1 MSLDSFHR
9 TRLMMGDEAMERLA
23 ALRVV
28 IFGLGGVGSWCAESL
43 VRSGVGHIT
52 LVDFDTVDITN
63 LNRQLPALASTVGSR
78 KVEVVRSRLLDINP
92 EADIVAVNGVY
103 TAATAA
109 DYDLDS
115 YDYVVDAI
123 DSLSDKALLIL
134 RATASRARLVSS
146 MGAALKLDP
155 SRIAVAEFWRVKG
168 CPLAASLRRYFKRHG
183 EFPRRKF
190 KCVYSD
196 EIVPNRI
203 VDTVSPLTV
212 DAPEGASASGWQLR
226 KARIN
231 GTVAH
236 TTAIFGF
243 TLAGI
248 IIRDIYG

>member
-1 MSLDSFHR
+1 
-9 TRLMMGDEAMERLA
+9 MMGDEAMERLA
-23 ALRVV
+23 SLRVA

-52 LVDFDTVDITN
+52 LIDFDTVDTTN
-63 LNRQLPALASTVGSR
+63 INRQLPALTSTVGQS
-78 KVEVVRSRLLDINP
+78 KVEEMRSRLLDINP
-92 EADIVAVNGVY
+92 GADIVAVNGVY
-103 TAATAA
+103 TAATAG
-109 DYDLDS
+109 DYDLGS

-155 SRIAVAEFWRVKG
+155 SRIAVAEFWQVKG

-203 VDTVSPLTV
+203 DDTVSPLTV
-212 DAPEGASASGWQLR
+212 DAPERASTPGWQLR

-248 IIRDIYG
+248 IIRDIYGR